1 MDPGR
6 QSFGVHRWSDEHLD
20 RLVEENPTDAVPERS
35 EQVHAARIELARRR
49 DGGTFDW
56 TCLVEDPT
64 DPDRRL
70 DPLVLTLPTGVT
82 EEQVHTALL
91 ARARVLYG
99 SHVLI
104 RHICARD

>member
-6 QSFGVHRWSDEHLD
+6 QSFGVYRWSDEHLD
-20 RLVEENPTDAVPERS
+20 RLVGEDPTDGVLERS
-35 EQVHAARIELARRR
+35 GQVHAARIEAARRR

-70 DPLVLTLPTGVT
+70 DPLVLSLPTGVT
-82 EEQVHTALL
+82 EEQVHAALL
-91 ARARVLYG
+91 GRARVLYG
-99 SHVLI
+99 PQVLI
-104 RHICARD
+104 GHICARD